1 MNNLNSILNIDL
13 RKTSISE
20 IDEEKLLLFKS
31 EDYYSQT
38 NLYFYLQNQ
47 LFNHENNPEASAYI
61 HYLISYYLMVIL
73 TPLCYE
79 ELAFN
84 HINQSLKLSR
94 KIKYKEWALIFATLE
109 HPYLNSSEALTL
121 AQDVI
126 KENPNSNIANTIL
139 ALFY

>member
-13 RKTSISE
+13 RKASISE
-20 IDEEKLLLFKS
+20 IDEEKLLLFKN

-47 LFNHENNPEASAYI
+47 LFKNENNPEASAYI

-84 HINQSLKLSR
+84 HITHALKLS
-94 KIKYKEWALIFATLE
+94 KNVQYKEWTLIFATLE
-109 HPYLNSSEALTL
+109 KPYINSSEALTL

>member
-1 MNNLNSILNIDL
+1 MH
-13 RKTSISE
+13 
-20 IDEEKLLLFKS
+20 KLWCSKNKDNGL
-31 EDYYSQT
+31 
-38 NLYFYLQNQ
+38 
-47 LFNHENNPEASAYI
+47 
-61 HYLISYYLMVIL
+61 
-73 TPLCYE
+73 
-79 ELAFN
+79 
-84 HINQSLKLSR
+84 R